1 VNSIEVKRLS
11 ESRLPTRY
19 GEFTM
24 IAYDSGKPDMPHI
37 VLYRNVPADESAVD
51 IRIHSECMTG
61 DVFSSLRCDCG
72 EQLHLSMKHIAE
84 FGGALIYLRQEGR
97 GIGLVNKLKA
107 YNLQDSGMDTIL
119 ANEALG
125 FHADERDY
133 ADAVAILKDL
143 GIQKIRVLTN
153 NPDKLQALTEAGL
166 KVVERIPLEVGA
178 NEESR
183 AYLKTKRDS
192 FGHLYGLEIGMP

>member
-1 VNSIEVKRLS
+1 MNLKDAIRLS

-24 IAYDSGKPDMPHI
+24 IAYESGKPDMPHL
-37 VLYRNVPADESAVD
+37 VLTREGNDNVEVAD

-72 EQLHLSMKHIAE
+72 EQLHLSLNHIAKN
-84 FGGALIYLRQEGR
+84 GGALIYLRQEGR
-97 GIGLVNKLKA
+97 GIGIVNKLRA
-107 YNLQDSGMDTIL
+107 YNLQDAGMDTIV

-125 FHADERDY
+125 FHADDRDY
-133 ADAVAILKDL
+133 GDAVAILRDL
-143 GIQKIRVLTN
+143 KINKVRVLTN

-166 KVVERIPLEVGA
+166 EVIERLPLEVSP
-178 NEESR
+178 NEESK

-192 FGHLYGLEIGMP
+192 FGHLFGLEIGIP